1 MADQATVKQLSA
13 TGRHQ
18 ECLQACQ
25 NILQGNPE
33 EAFAYKYAGKSL
45 LTLGQLE
52 KAHQCLAK
60 AHQLDQTDPET
71 AKDIGN
77 SYLQL
82 QDIDN
87 ARKWY
92 QAALVINK
100 GYAPAIFNLAS
111 LDNRSGNHKSAI
123 ALFKQAIAADPNLFQ
138 ALLGAASSA
147 MALGQVEQAI
157 VFASNALEINPNT
170 PKAHELLGIAY
181 QNTGQQEKAIEH
193 YQKEISRNATAITS
207 LTNYGLILLQNND
220 VTASIKLLKQ
230 ASEIGAN
237 EQITLLLAQTYQQQ
251 RQWTNAIAEYEKLN
265 LEITKNKLIPFN
277 YGLCLMEVGISDKA
291 IEAFKT
297 AIKLDQAFVGAW
309 GNIGA
314 IYKREGQLQEAL
326 EATKKTLLLDP
337 KNATAYIQLGGIY
350 QELGSL
356 DLALTSILQSLELN
370 PDNPNVLSNLGLIY
384 KDLGNLEQALA
395 STLKSLELKA
405 DNPGA
410 LRNLGLIYKDLGNL
424 DQALTSTLKS
434 LELKP
439 DNHISLMNLG
449 GIYKD
454 LGSLDQ
460 ALTSTLKSLEL
471 KPDNPGALMNLG
483 LIYKDLGN
491 LDQALTSTLKSLEL
505 RPDNPVTVNN
515 LKGFIGQLTLTSSN
529 ADNLKKAYELLL
541 NLDNVSHQKLS
552 RLFILA
558 FLPTIQ
564 EAATLDPIISANND
578 ALNKLAADWRLKKS
592 LALLIPS
599 NQDIERFLTRLR
611 KELLILATTQTSIPE
626 HLKPLS
632 EAVAIQCFLNE
643 YVYVQSPEE
652 DDLVEKLIVQ
662 ALQSQELFKQYLAI
676 IACYIPIHKLNLN
689 QDWLKHYPTTSE
701 ESTTLI
707 QIQLEEP
714 KEEEKIK
721 ASIQSNSDIDDVV
734 SLKVQDMYEENPYPR
749 YRHADYTDK
758 SLAKTKSEIIN
769 IESTKHNLQFSK
781 ELNNKNARPK
791 VLIAGCGTGGQVILA
806 SRYKNA
812 QIKAID
818 LSSRSLAYA
827 IRKAEEYG
835 MENIDFKMMDLLDVA
850 NLQQSFDIIECSG
863 VLHHMEN
870 PGKGLSAL
878 NEQLKP
884 GGYIKLGLYSDIA
897 RQQIVEARNQIKEL
911 ELQSTPEGIREFR
924 QQVLRGEFTALS
936 NLPQCGQ
943 DFYSLSGCRDLCFH
957 VQEHRFTTESLQELL
972 NSQGLIFCGFMLP
985 EPIRKTYQ
993 KQFPNDTD
1001 MISLENWG

>member
-326 EATKKTLLLDP
+326 EATKKISLLDP
-337 KNATAYIQLGGIY
+337 NNAIAHINLSSIYKDLGN
-350 QELGSL
+350 L
-356 DLALTSILQSLELN
+356 DLALTSTLKSLELN

-384 KDLGNLEQALA
+384 KDLGKLDLALEV
-395 STLKSLELKA
+395 TLKSLELKA
-405 DNPGA
+405 DKA
-410 LRNLGLIYKDLGNL
+410 DVYINLG
-424 DQALTSTLKS
+424 S
-434 LELKP
+434 
-439 DNHISLMNLG
+439 
-449 GIYKD
+449 IYKD

-471 KPDNPGALMNLG
+471 KADNPGALMNLG

-491 LDQALTSTLKSLEL
+491 HDLAIEVTLKSLEL
-505 RPDNPVTVNN
+505 KDDNSDVYINLAGIYQDQAKYDLAINSILKSLELNPDNANAYMN
-515 LKGFIGQLTLTSSN
+515 LGIVFEAQGKLDQAKEATLKSLELKPDLASAAWNLYGLANSIEEAEERINQCLEIDETYLEAKLTLGALKYHQGDPSLLKDILISKHKDHSHARSFRWALDLPEIPKLFFHRWALFDSMMDESKKDRPFYEFGVWRGISFKYLINTFKEGYGFDTFEGLPEDWHNTKGGAYSAEGIIPQVDGGIFIEGKFENTLPIFFSKPRPIASIINFDADLYSS
-529 ADNLKKAYELLL
+529 
-541 NLDNVSHQKLS
+541 
-552 RLFILA
+552 
-558 FLPTIQ
+558 
-564 EAATLDPIISANND
+564 TLC
-578 ALNKLAADWRLKKS
+578 ALNHSK
-592 LALLIPS
+592 
-599 NQDIERFLTRLR
+599 
-611 KELLILATTQTSIPE
+611 
-626 HLKPLS
+626 
-632 EAVAIQCFLNE
+632 
-643 YVYVQSPEE
+643 
-652 DDLVEKLIVQ
+652 
-662 ALQSQELFKQYLAI
+662 AI
-676 IACYIPIHKLNLN
+676 IDEHTI
-689 QDWLKHYPTTSE
+689 
-701 ESTTLI
+701 LI
-707 QIQLEEP
+707 FDEF
-714 KEEEKIK
+714 
-721 ASIQSNSDIDDVV
+721 
-734 SLKVQDMYEENPYPR
+734 
-749 YRHADYTDK
+749 
-758 SLAKTKSEIIN
+758 IIN
-769 IESTKHNLQFSK
+769 ENWEQD
-781 ELNNKNARPK
+781 E
-791 VLIAGCGTGGQVILA
+791 
-806 SRYKNA
+806 YK
-812 QIKAID
+812 
-818 LSSRSLAYA
+818 
-827 IRKAEEYG
+827 
-835 MENIDFKMMDLLDVA
+835 
-850 NLQQSFDIIECSG
+850 
-863 VLHHMEN
+863 
-870 PGKGLSAL
+870 AL
-878 NEQLKP
+878 NEFCSQN
-884 GGYIKLGLYSDIA
+884 KLSYQVIA
-897 RQQIVEARNQIKEL
+897 ISYFSKQVAVKLI
-911 ELQSTPEGIREFR
+911 GI
-924 QQVLRGEFTALS
+924 
-936 NLPQCGQ
+936 
-943 DFYSLSGCRDLCFH
+943 
-957 VQEHRFTTESLQELL
+957 
-972 NSQGLIFCGFMLP
+972 
-985 EPIRKTYQ
+985 
-993 KQFPNDTD
+993 
-1001 MISLENWG
+1001 